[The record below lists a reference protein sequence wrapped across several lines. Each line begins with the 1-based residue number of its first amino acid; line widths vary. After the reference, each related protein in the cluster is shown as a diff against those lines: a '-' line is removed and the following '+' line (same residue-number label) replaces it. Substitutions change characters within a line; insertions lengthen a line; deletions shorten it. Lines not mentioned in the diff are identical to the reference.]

1 MVLYFRKYLEN
12 GRLEDFAKL
21 RMYFERREVLSHWL
35 KENLWLIS
43 VLGDAVIRSL
53 RPPMLTP
60 EYTFP
65 VLGNDPVACLVQR
78 YVWIFLCTVEP
89 IKADTFA
96 L

>member
-1 MVLYFRKYLEN
+1 MISKRFIPSFFRKYLEN
-12 GRLEDFAKL
+12 GRLEDFTEL
-21 RMYFERREVLSHWL
+21 RMYFERREVISHWL

-43 VLGDAVIRSL
+43 VLGDSVVRSL

-78 YVWIFLCTVEP
+78 YVINDARMSF
-89 IKADTFA
+89 
-96 L
+96 